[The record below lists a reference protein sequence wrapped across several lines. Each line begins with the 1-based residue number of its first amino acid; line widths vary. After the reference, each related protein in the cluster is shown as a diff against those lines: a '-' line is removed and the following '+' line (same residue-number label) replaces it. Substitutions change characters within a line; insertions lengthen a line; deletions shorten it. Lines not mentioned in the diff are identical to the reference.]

1 MKIYKTVNWLSAE
14 KSLREH
20 RITKTTVVTLRKKY
34 FFSDQN
40 VDQNDFAQLNFLYAQ
55 ADTVL
60 LCLVIVCIFCLDF
73 IKAEFSIYRYTM
85 DKIEQIVH
93 HG

>member
-1 MKIYKTVNWLSAE
+1 MIMKIYKTVNWLSAE
-14 KSLREH
+14 KSLREQG
-20 RITKTTVVTLRKKY
+20 ITETTVVTLRNKH

-55 ADTVL
+55 AGTVL
-60 LCLVIVCIFCLDF
+60 LCLVIVCIFCSDY
-73 IKAEFSIYRYTM
+73 IIQN
-85 DKIEQIVH
+85 IQIH